1 MKFKY
6 KKIIIMITMCTM
18 CIGMVTISLT
28 SPSKNTVAKKEKEQ
42 LDANNFVVMRED
54 EKILKEAG
62 VDGKKSAIKKDTTKE
77 VNELIMNYLNGIL
90 TCDLQALS
98 KIVTNVD
105 NIDVEE
111 MQAKRSLIEQYQN
124 VECLIMDG
132 YAKGEYLAYVYY
144 ELKFTGIDTAAPGLN
159 RLYIVTDKEGKL
171 KIELSL
177 IKQEVQEFIA
187 KADESDNVKKIIDTV
202 NYKLE
207 EAINNDS
214 KFRAFYAKLNGGS
227 DEVDKEALPDD
238 TEDAQSEGLTEQQ
251 TEGASESA
259 TEQQAE
265 GESENTTVQ
274 QSEAESETQSEQQTE
289 ENVTQSEQ

>member
-6 KKIIIMITMCTM
+6 KKIILMITMCTM

-28 SPSKNTVAKKEKEQ
+28 SPSKNNAAKKEQEQ
-42 LDANNFVVMRED
+42 TDANKFVVMNTGA
-54 EKILKEAG
+54 KILKEAG
-62 VDGKKSAIKKDTTKE
+62 VDEKKSKIKKDATTE
-77 VNELIMNYLNGIL
+77 VNELIMNYLNGML

-132 YAKGEYLAYVYY
+132 YTKGEYLAYVYS

-159 RLYIVTDKEGKL
+159 RLYIVTDKDGNL

-187 KADESDNVKKIIDTV
+187 KADECENVKKIIDTV

-207 EAINNDS
+207 EAINNDP

-227 DEVDKEALPDD
+227 DEVDKEVMSDD
-238 TEDAQSEGLTEQQ
+238 TENVQIEGLTDQQ
-251 TEGASESA
+251 TEGMSENT

-265 GESENTTVQ
+265 GESENTTEQQAEGESENTTEQ
-274 QSEAESETQSEQQTE
+274 QSETASEIQSE
-289 ENVTQSEQ
+289 